1 MTKLAHGVRGKDK
14 LDVPIKM
21 IFNYAGNT
29 ITNQHSDINRT
40 HEILQDESK
49 CEFIVVWETFMT
61 DSAKYADVLLPDLM
75 PVEQPNFVSNDYA
88 GNMGFIIMASRS
100 PRRSSNGARCTPI
113 CVKSPSAWARRK
125 RSPRAA
131 MRRLGFSSATR
142 KLARRTQIFQRTTR

>member
-75 PVEQPNFVSNDYA
+75 PVGSRTYRLERLRRQHGLDHHGPA
-88 GNMGFIIMASRS
+88 GHLAEVRTAHAV
-100 PRRSSNGARCTPI
+100 RRSA
-113 CVKSPSAWARRK
+113 
-125 RSPRAA
+125 
-131 MRRLGFSSATR
+131 
-142 KLARRTQIFQRTTR
+142 

>member
-1 MTKLAHGVRGKDK
+1 MRGKDK

-88 GNMGFIIMASRS
+88 GNMGFIIMGEPVTS
-100 PRRSSNGARCTPI
+100 PKFERRTLYADLREIAKRMG
-113 CVKSPSAWARRK
+113 KRK